1 MKRFKTFEELM
12 DYVSNK
18 ENLEFLESGEVLLK
32 EWNEDA
38 KVLRQYQKRYGLA
51 TSDQKVRD
59 SQTEALSQR
68 VAEMAGKLDAAYNEL
83 AGIKAINYGDDK
95 EMLQRL
101 NAEIVAV
108 KAENRRLE
116 KQVATIPDLQKK
128 IDEWNC
134 SRILE
139 AAKKAAACYRVPQ
152 NIIDDPDFESIVV
165 SDLDI
170 DDIGNVFVKEDYLRN
185 AHDYIVAKQR
195 VRPHWQ
201 PKSKDSFDDNGRIPA
216 DQVAIA
222 GLYSQT
228 ESSKKYTPPIDRDD
242 RMSDEQA
249 AIAALFG

>member
-1 MKRFKTFEELM
+1 MKKFKTFEELM

-38 KVLRQYQKRYGLA
+38 KVLRQYQKRYGQA

-68 VAEMAGKLDAAYNEL
+68 VAETAEKLDAAYNEL
-83 AGIKAINYGDDK
+83 AGLKAINCGDDK

-101 NAEIVAV
+101 NAEVVAV
-108 KAENRRLE
+108 KAENVRLK
-116 KQVATIPDLQKK
+116 KQVATIPSLKKK
-128 IDEWNC
+128 IEEWNS

-139 AAKKAAACYRVPQ
+139 AVKKAAADFKVPQ

-170 DDIGNVFVKEDYLRN
+170 DDIGNVFVKGDYLRS
-185 AHDYIVAKQR
+185 AHDYIAAKQR

-201 PKSKDSFDDNGRIPA
+201 SRSNSDSSNNGRIPNE
-216 DQVAIA
+216 QVAIA
-222 GLYSQT
+222 GLYSQS
-228 ESSKKYTPPIDRDD
+228 ESSRKYTPPMGRDD
-242 RMSDEQA
+242 RMSDELA